1 MELADKLLD
10 LPEPPTAIFAS
21 NDDMAAGVIAAAQRR
36 AIAIPAD
43 LSVVGFDDTAIAAA
57 IWPRLTTVRQPIAEM
72 AEASVEIISE
82 ITSNDWNGRSVEL
95 VNSNIQIIERESFS
109 RRK

>member
-1 MELADKLLD
+1 MHRGDDLLELPDR
-10 LPEPPTAIFAS
+10 PTAIFAS

-36 AIAIPAD
+36 SIQIPKE

-72 AEASVEIISE
+72 AQASVDIISDVTAE
-82 ITSNDWNGRSVEL
+82 GWNGEPVRL
-95 VNSNIQIIERESFS
+95 VNDSIHIVERESLAPPA
-109 RRK
+109 